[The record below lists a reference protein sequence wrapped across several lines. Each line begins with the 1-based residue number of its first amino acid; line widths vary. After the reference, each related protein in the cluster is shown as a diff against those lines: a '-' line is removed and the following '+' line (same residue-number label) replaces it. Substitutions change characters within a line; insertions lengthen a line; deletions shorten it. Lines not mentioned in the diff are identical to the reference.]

1 MVRIRNDYGGFWG
14 SGVTFDVRQ
23 LYVRGIIGGII
34 KYQLGDFNYRMSRY
48 TMWNYDQEVVSTQ
61 PAILQQQTDVVN
73 YEYFFNADHSRRQ
86 QGAALDFALVF
97 KKFVKELS
105 INAVT
110 TRNRITDL
118 AQNDERLFSGINANL
133 VQSEYFELGYNY
145 ANLYDVNG
153 TSKATKAFRNPV
165 HTATAKI
172 QYQHKNWS
180 IALES
185 EAGKSETLLKNDSLA
200 PVWNGKFGD
209 ALLRIE
215 HKKTG
220 LGLSLNGIYV
230 SSAFRSPGAQ
240 TKRITFVQSPLAY
253 NRISNSQDLRSLTMF
268 DLMRET
274 NLYTLQLRPYLMDF
288 APQYDNITP
297 YGNATPNRQGFIA
310 GLSYAKGKLPV
321 DANYTH
327 SALQEVR
334 GEGTLLPRK
343 FSRHQVDLRIRANE
357 FFKGFNRKI
366 HASFNYRN
374 DLTTRGGEELVRGID
389 LKTNALALGVEAE
402 VLPAFDLIFGHQII
416 TYSGSDFTA
425 IRNEYSEIINFK
437 EFSIDGAEQITAYGV
452 RYRFSDKTFVSAQ
465 MNRFRFEDKTNALPT
480 YRINQFMLLFQLKF

>member
-1 MVRIRNDYGGFWG
+1 
-14 SGVTFDVRQ
+14 
-23 LYVRGIIGGII
+23 
-34 KYQLGDFNYRMSRY
+34 
-48 TMWNYDQEVVSTQ
+48 
-61 PAILQQQTDVVN
+61 
-73 YEYFFNADHSRRQ
+73 
-86 QGAALDFALVF
+86 
-97 KKFVKELS
+97 
-105 INAVT
+105 
-110 TRNRITDL
+110 
-118 AQNDERLFSGINANL
+118 
-133 VQSEYFELGYNY
+133 
-145 ANLYDVNG
+145 
-153 TSKATKAFRNPV
+153 
-165 HTATAKI
+165 
-172 QYQHKNWS
+172 
-180 IALES
+180 
-185 EAGKSETLLKNDSLA
+185 
-200 PVWNGKFGD
+200 
-209 ALLRIE
+209 
-215 HKKTG
+215 
-220 LGLSLNGIYV
+220 
-230 SSAFRSPGAQ
+230 
-240 TKRITFVQSPLAY
+240 LAY